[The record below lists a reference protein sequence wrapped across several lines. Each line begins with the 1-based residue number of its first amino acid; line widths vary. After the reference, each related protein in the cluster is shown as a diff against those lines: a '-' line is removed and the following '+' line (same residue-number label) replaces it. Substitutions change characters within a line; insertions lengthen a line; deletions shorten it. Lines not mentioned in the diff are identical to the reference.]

1 MNNVL
6 LVYGD
11 IGEEEF
17 TEIPTSF
24 DDLKLRLE
32 NIRDKYNALLKMSYS
47 VDLVRE
53 GVGHLSVGLGYEQ
66 WMLFY
71 YSEDGEMVLNSLG
84 DEDVEGTVL
93 FYFGDRTELSKK
105 YLVPEENALEVIRV
119 WFEQGELSDA
129 IKWTEKIY

>member
-1 MNNVL
+1 
-6 LVYGD
+6 
-11 IGEEEF
+11 
-17 TEIPTSF
+17 
-24 DDLKLRLE
+24 
-32 NIRDKYNALLKMSYS
+32 
-47 VDLVRE
+47 
-53 GVGHLSVGLGYEQ
+53 
-66 WMLFY
+66 MLFY